1 MPKVGMSQHLE
12 PSPGGETRSHRLGG
26 PQQEASDASR
36 TRLSRPRLLP
46 GLPCSD
52 RNLFH
57 TRFTPLLGAWGA
69 VREVT
74 PGSHALCPASLL
86 GRGRGG
92 HPTLQPPMT
101 VSPQMQTTPADGFR
115 WAGFFKFAF
124 KNKKQKHF
132 FLD

>member
-1 MPKVGMSQHLE
+1 MPAE
-12 PSPGGETRSHRLGG
+12 PASHGPDHCLGCRVPTR
-26 PQQEASDASR
+26 
-36 TRLSRPRLLP
+36 T
-46 GLPCSD
+46 C
-52 RNLFH
+52 F

-74 PGSHALCPASLL
+74 PGSRALCPASLL
-86 GRGRGG
+86 GKGRGG

-132 FLD
+132 FLRSVFEK